1 MNDFIETREINIKS
15 IYNLMVENLSFVLK
29 FTFIVAVSSIIIS
42 LILPPK
48 YETNS
53 VILPYKG
60 NQQSAGIGGLLQN
73 SLGVNLGTSEGMNY
87 ERIFDDLFNSNDFIQ
102 NILYE
107 YVENKDGENI
117 LLIDLI
123 LDKDID
129 DTLTKTQLSLLA
141 KSSFINN
148 YLSVNYD
155 SYKSLVYIRVS
166 FHDEILALNI
176 HNLVLE
182 EFDNYLSVLKNTKI
196 EQKNLKL
203 NQKLK
208 AVDLELKDLEI
219 KKENFITVNK
229 NIIDSPFLTK
239 ELRVL
244 EREISVKES
253 IFLSLSSQIELNK
266 VDLSLEK
273 NNFRILNSPVL
284 PLNPSF
290 PKKKFIVIISTLMA
304 FFISILLLLIR
315 KGYYHE

>member
-1 MNDFIETREINIKS
+1 
-15 IYNLMVENLSFVLK
+15 MVENLSFVLK

-53 VILPYKG
+53 VILPYKS
-60 NQQSAGIGGLLQN
+60 NQQSAGIGGLLQS

>member
-1 MNDFIETREINIKS
+1 MNDFIETKEINIKS
-15 IYNLMVENLSFVLK
+15 IFNLIIENISFVLK
-29 FTFIVAVSSIIIS
+29 FTFIVAVASIVIS
-42 LILPPK
+42 LTLAPK

-53 VILPYKG
+53 VILPYQ
-60 NQQSAGIGGLLQN
+60 NSQQSAGIGGLLQS
-73 SLGVNLGTSEGMNY
+73 SLGVNLSSSQGMNY
-87 ERIFDDLFNSNDFIQ
+87 ERIFDDLFRSNDFIQ

-107 YVENKDGENI
+107 YVENKDGKNS

-123 LDKDID
+123 IDGDID
-129 DTLTKTQLSLLA
+129 DALTETQLSLLA
-141 KSSFINN
+141 QSSFIANH
-148 YLSVNYD
+148 LSVNYD

-166 FHDEILALNI
+166 FDDEILALNI

-182 EFDNYLSVLKNTKI
+182 EFDKYLSDLKNTQI

-203 NQKLK
+203 NQKLQ
-208 AVDLELKDLEI
+208 AVDVELKDLEI

-239 ELRVL
+239 ELRVI
-244 EREISVKES
+244 EREIGVKES

-284 PLNPSF
+284 PLSPSF
-290 PKKKFIVIISTLMA
+290 PKKKLIVIVSTLIA
-304 FFISILLLLIR
+304 FFGSILLLLIR
-315 KGYYHE
+315 KGYYYE

>member
-53 VILPYKG
+53 VILPYKS
-60 NQQSAGIGGLLQN
+60 NQQSAGIGGLLQS

-208 AVDLELKDLEI
+208 AVDLELKALEI

>member
-53 VILPYKG
+53 VILPYKS
-60 NQQSAGIGGLLQN
+60 NQQSAGIGGLLQS

-148 YLSVNYD
+148 HLSVNYD
-155 SYKSLVYIRVS
+155 SYKSLVNIRVS

-304 FFISILLLLIR
+304 FVISILFLLIR

>member
-15 IYNLMVENLSFVLK
+15 IYNLIVENLSFVLK
-29 FTFIVAVSSIIIS
+29 FTFVVAVSSIIIS
-42 LILPPK
+42 LILTPK

-53 VILPYKG
+53 VILPYKS
-60 NQQSAGIGGLLQN
+60 NQQSAGIGGLLQS

-107 YVENKDGENI
+107 YVEKKDGENI

-123 LDKDID
+123 LDNDID

-148 YLSVNYD
+148 HLSVNYD

-304 FFISILLLLIR
+304 FVISILFLLIR

>member
-1 MNDFIETREINIKS
+1 MNDFIETKEINIKS
-15 IYNLMVENLSFVLK
+15 IFNLIIENISFVLK
-29 FTFIVAVSSIIIS
+29 FTFIVAVASIIIS
-42 LILPPK
+42 LTLSPK

-53 VILPYKG
+53 VILPYQS
-60 NQQSAGIGGLLQN
+60 NQQSAGIGGLLQS
-73 SLGVNLGTSEGMNY
+73 SLGVSLSSSQSLNY

-107 YVENKDGENI
+107 YVENKDGNNS

-123 LDKDID
+123 IDRDID
-129 DTLTKTQLSLLA
+129 DALTETQLSLIA
-141 KSSFINN
+141 QRSFIVNH
-148 YLSVNYD
+148 LSVNYD

-166 FHDEILALNI
+166 FDDEILALNI

-182 EFDNYLSVLKNTKI
+182 EFDKYLSDLKNTQI
-196 EQKNLKL
+196 EQKNLEL
-203 NQKLK
+203 NQKLQ
-208 AVDLELKDLEI
+208 AVDVELKNLEV

-239 ELRVL
+239 ELRIL
-244 EREISVKES
+244 EREIGVKES

-284 PLNPSF
+284 PLSPSY
-290 PKKKFIVIISTLMA
+290 PKKKLIVIVSTIIA

-315 KGYYHE
+315 KGYYYE

>member
-53 VILPYKG
+53 VILPYKS
-60 NQQSAGIGGLLQN
+60 NQQSAGIGGLLQS

>member
-15 IYNLMVENLSFVLK
+15 VYNLMVENLSFVLK

-53 VILPYKG
+53 VILPYKS
-60 NQQSAGIGGLLQN
+60 NQQSAGIGGLLQS

-148 YLSVNYD
+148 HLSVNYD

-304 FFISILLLLIR
+304 FVISILFLLMR